1 MREHWFAAIYEGK
14 LLKFKINAEYREGVL
29 NSITLDTGE
38 VMDVDFHDMAFGE
51 EWWLRKVLEQLTG
64 DTDETINR
72 TE

>member
-38 VMDVDFHDMAFGE
+38 VMDVDLGGDWIRSTAGE
-51 EWWLRKVLEQLTG
+51 
-64 DTDETINR
+64 
-72 TE
+72 